1 MDWELVINNVVTV
14 IGVVLTGAALV
25 GAIIA
30 LNAHIKRL
38 VDKRVDSP
46 ETIDKLSKLI
56 RPAVIFDNEGRV
68 LADLGAMEYIESIC
82 VTGSLGPTTMD
93 SIRIEVEC
101 KKFLD
106 LPPLLTLLDT
116 SFGNTTPTR
125 TGKFGWIFELGPMS
139 YSSDDATFRFRLE
152 VLR

>member
-1 MDWELVINNVVTV
+1 MEDIGVWELLLGVVTIV
-14 IGVVLTGAALV
+14 GILFAVTRYVRYLV
-25 GAIIA
+25 
-30 LNAHIKRL
+30 NKRL
-38 VDKRVDSP
+38 DSP

-56 RPAVIFDNEGRV
+56 RPSVIFDHEGRV
-68 LADLGAMEYIESIC
+68 LADLGAMEYIESIG

-106 LPPLLTLLDT
+106 LPPLLTLLDS

-139 YSSDDATFRFRLE
+139 YSLDNGIVRFRLE